1 MKAIILSA
9 GRGSRMGKLTDN
21 SPKSLTKLFD
31 KPLLEYQINA
41 LKSAGISEIGIIT
54 GYKSEAL
61 EPFIASHNLIAF
73 HNESFA
79 DSNMV
84 YSMLCAREWLENSDF
99 VVSYSDIFYD
109 ASGVRDLANLQCD
122 AGILYA
128 TNWLTIWQERF
139 PNNVLDDAESF
150 RLDSENNLLEIGSK
164 AKSIDEIQGQFMGL
178 MKFSKEGFKSLCQM
192 LQTLDIKALDSTA
205 MLQKFI
211 ESKQCVK
218 CVAFSGVWGE
228 VDSQSDIK
236 IYEKMYSIKAN
247 SACSDFLGSASASS
261 LQRTESAS
269 HSSASH
275 NPKNSST
282 ILEFANENS
291 SLGNHCID
299 LAFRHKARTPSP
311 LTLCQ
316 NTKNSTSKTSNTRI
330 FLNANDAESQS
341 DSAKDSADS
350 IESAKDSSHST
361 QGLKDSI
368 TSSHSIKSLKDS
380 IDSAESFHDSNDSA
394 ESSNKMDCHD
404 SATQN
409 LAMTDKG
416 DSMESTKIISHAE
429 TCGLSRNDASL
440 SSLRGDL
447 SPKQSINEN
456 ISAESRRIK
465 RIESA
470 ESLKDSNDSIELNH
484 KIDCHESQS
493 DSHNDGNF
501 IDCHDS
507 ATQNLAM
514 TDKGDS
520 AESRRNESVESFTK
534 SQKESAESKTQSH
547 KDSSHS
553 IKSLKDSIDSAES
566 FHDSTNSTQSIKDST
581 TSSDSSF
588 HIKDGHK

>member
-128 TNWLTIWQERF
+128 TNWLAIWQERF

-247 SACSDFLGSASASS
+247 S
-261 LQRTESAS
+261 
-269 HSSASH
+269 
-275 NPKNSST
+275 
-282 ILEFANENS
+282 

-299 LAFRHKARTPSP
+299 LAFRHKARTQSP

-316 NTKNSTSKTSNTRI
+316 NAKNSTSKTADTRI
-330 FLNANDAESQS
+330 LGEMQ
-341 DSAKDSADS
+341 
-350 IESAKDSSHST
+350 
-361 QGLKDSI
+361 
-368 TSSHSIKSLKDS
+368 
-380 IDSAESFHDSNDSA
+380 
-394 ESSNKMDCHD
+394 
-404 SATQN
+404 
-409 LAMTDKG
+409 G
-416 DSMESTKIISHAE
+416 DSMESNRHCEHSQNVKQSKKSCEAQPN
-429 TCGLSRNDASL
+429 LAP
-440 SSLRGDL
+440 LRGAEKE
-447 SPKQSINEN
+447 KQGGSSASALLELEAENSEALPLKACRRLASEAKQKQRSFFSFGSRLTSAVGKADRGSGEEGAALFAKKSDYINETN
-456 ISAESRRIK
+456 LTESRRIEMAENA
-465 RIESA
+465 ESHT
-470 ESLKDSNDSIELNH
+470 ESLKDSSN
-484 KIDCHESQS
+484 
-493 DSHNDGNF
+493 
-501 IDCHDS
+501 
-507 ATQNLAM
+507 
-514 TDKGDS
+514 
-520 AESRRNESVESFTK
+520 SVESNAK
-534 SQKESAESKTQSH
+534 SQ
-547 KDSSHS
+547 
-553 IKSLKDSIDSAES
+553 
-566 FHDSTNSTQSIKDST
+566 KDST
-581 TSSDSSF
+581 TNPPP
-588 HIKDGHK
+588 I